1 MLDNVKMWTKFVII
15 YVFVLTFQ
23 CLYLCRDQFPCQTV
37 QVLNDHCDDVWFL
50 RFSPDGTMLATG
62 SKDGTLIVWDV
73 DKVV

>member
-1 MLDNVKMWTKFVII
+1 MLH
-15 YVFVLTFQ
+15 Y
-23 CLYLCRDQFPCQTV
+23 REQFPCQTA

-73 DKVV
+73 EKVILCEIYLLFSSTC